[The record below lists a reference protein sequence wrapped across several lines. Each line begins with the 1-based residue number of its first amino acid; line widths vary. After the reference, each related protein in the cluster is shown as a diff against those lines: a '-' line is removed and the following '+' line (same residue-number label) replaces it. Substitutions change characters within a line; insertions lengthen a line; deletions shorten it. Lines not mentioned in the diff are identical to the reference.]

1 MRCAIAS
8 GATASGGETMAPRT
22 KPTAQGKPRSQW
34 VAAAMAIVVNTTQ
47 PIARS
52 AIGRR
57 LKRNSFQLIFTA
69 SQ

>member
-1 MRCAIAS
+1 
-8 GATASGGETMAPRT
+8 MAPRT
-22 KPTAQGKPRSQW
+22 KPTAQGKPNRKW
-34 VAAAMAIVVNTTQ
+34 VAAATAIVVNTTQ
-47 PIARS
+47 PIAKS

>member
-1 MRCAIAS
+1 
-8 GATASGGETMAPRT
+8 MAPRT
-22 KPTAQGKPRSQW
+22 KPTAQGKPNSQW
-34 VAAAMAIVVNTTQ
+34 VAAATAIVVNTTQ

>member
-8 GATASGGETMAPRT
+8 GATASGGDTMAPNT
-22 KPTAQGKPRSQW
+22 KPTAQGKPNRKC
-34 VAAAMAIVVNTTQ
+34 VAAATATVVNTTQ
-47 PIARS
+47 PIASS